1 MPEYRNAGEKFS
13 PASLILL
20 LVRRIN
26 PASLSVRYRWSR
38 NIPVVPS
45 SLNNCRFKRY
55 DMINLTEIFP
65 QTIQYTMGFDSH
77 IVLGDPDSIS
87 NATGNKHNLI
97 FYSSLTCY
105 NQQYCQEL
113 QILTAEPKKGVFKKK

>member
-1 MPEYRNAGEKFS
+1 
-13 PASLILL
+13 
-20 LVRRIN
+20 
-26 PASLSVRYRWSR
+26 
-38 NIPVVPS
+38 
-45 SLNNCRFKRY
+45 
-55 DMINLTEIFP
+55 MINLTEIFP

-113 QILTAEPKKGVFKKK
+113 QILTAEPKKGVFKKNKTGKTVSCATGQANLWDSLW